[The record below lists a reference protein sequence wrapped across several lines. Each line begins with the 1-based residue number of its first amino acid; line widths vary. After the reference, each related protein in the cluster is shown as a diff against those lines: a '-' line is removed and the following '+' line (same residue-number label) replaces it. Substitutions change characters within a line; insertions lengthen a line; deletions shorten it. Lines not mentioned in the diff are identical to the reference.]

1 MLRWLINK
9 FFPRTQWLFVAIVVS
24 GIFGGFG
31 LYAIYLSRAWSYA
44 SDNPEAC
51 INCHVMS
58 TEYLTWL
65 HSSHARQVCND
76 CHVPHQNVFK
86 KYFFKAKDGMRHAT
100 IFTLRTEPQAI
111 IMKPEGQRAVM
122 DNCLRCHAPMFAYIE
137 SSVGKNHHFTER
149 NCWNCHRD
157 TPHGR
162 VKSLASTDKV
172 MVPLP
177 GTAVPEWLKKL
188 LQE

>member
-1 MLRWLINK
+1 MFRWIINK
-9 FFPRTQWLFVAIVVS
+9 FFPKSEWLFAAILIS
-24 GIFGGFG
+24 GIFFGFA
-31 LYAIYLSRAWSYA
+31 LYAFYLSRAWSYA
-44 SDNPEAC
+44 SDKPEAC

-76 CHVPHQNVFK
+76 CHVPHENFFK
-86 KYFFKAKDGMRHAT
+86 KYFFKAKDGLRHAT

-111 IMKPEGQRAVM
+111 IMKPEGQKAVM
-122 DNCLRCHAPMFAYIE
+122 NNCLRCHAPLFAYIE
-137 SSVGKNHHFTER
+137 RSTGSNESFNAR
-149 NCWNCHRD
+149 ACWNCHRE

-162 VKSLASTDKV
+162 VKSLSATDKV

-177 GTAVPEWLKKL
+177 GSAVPSWLKQLMEK
-188 LQE
+188 